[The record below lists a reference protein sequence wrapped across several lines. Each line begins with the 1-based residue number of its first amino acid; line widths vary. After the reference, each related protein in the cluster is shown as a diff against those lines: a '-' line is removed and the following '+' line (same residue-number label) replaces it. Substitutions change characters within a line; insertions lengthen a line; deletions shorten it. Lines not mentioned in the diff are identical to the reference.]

1 MYTSFFFFSLLV
13 YSDWL
18 GNQPPL
24 APCSLPVALLCDL
37 CGELL
42 RLQAFGHP
50 SGLWALVAAAPPAS
64 TLGSE
69 WAIVQTGIF
78 FLKGLKLRLG
88 LQQFSLSLRFP
99 FADCLLCKPDI
110 LLKSYLNGYAGCLKS
125 QGTINYSIV
134 LLYIRKTAQHKFSA
148 TFHATPLFFFFSFPH
163 WIMVCHLPAPDSTKG
178 GVGSPHTPFP
188 AHKGLNWSPW
198 AHLTKQK
205 SVLQVTQRDVFQ

>member
-1 MYTSFFFFSLLV
+1 M
-13 YSDWL
+13 YSDGL

-24 APCSLPVALLCDL
+24 APCFLPVALLCDL

-69 WAIVQTGIF
+69 WAIVQIGIFFLIF

-88 LQQFSLSLRFP
+88 LQQFSRSRFP
-99 FADCLLCKPDI
+99 FADSLLCKPDI

-125 QGTINYSIV
+125 QGAINYSIV

-148 TFHATPLFFFFSFPH
+148 TFHATPFFFFFPTLDHGVSFICSRFH
-163 WIMVCHLPAPDSTKG
+163 
-178 GVGSPHTPFP
+178 
-188 AHKGLNWSPW
+188 
-198 AHLTKQK
+198 
-205 SVLQVTQRDVFQ
+205 

>member
-1 MYTSFFFFSLLV
+1 MESISFRVFWPKARNSFLKTSQLLEECIPPFFFSLLV

-24 APCSLPVALLCDL
+24 APCFLPVALLCDL

-42 RLQAFGHP
+42 RLQALGHP

-99 FADCLLCKPDI
+99 FADSLLCKPDI

-134 LLYIRKTAQHKFSA
+134 LLYIRKTAQHKFSS
-148 TFHATPLFFFFSFPH
+148 TFHATPLFFFLSHTGSWCVIYLLQIPLKVGLVTLTPH
-163 WIMVCHLPAPDSTKG
+163 SQHTKG
-178 GVGSPHTPFP
+178 
-188 AHKGLNWSPW
+188 
-198 AHLTKQK
+198 
-205 SVLQVTQRDVFQ
+205 